1 MVSKAQASS
10 QPSSDPGDGDSIP
23 FQGLVDLITYHD
35 ERSFYTVLKL
45 VPEEGYDIPITGELF
60 GPTRVTAVGKTIEPH
75 EGARVRLWGRWG
87 KHKAHGSQFEFERLE
102 PLLPTDVK
110 GLVRYLASKAFPG
123 IGAVTAQRIV
133 DTLGTDALDRI
144 ANDPECLEGIQG
156 LRPEAAE
163 TLREGLADQV
173 VMHRSLAFLLGLGL
187 ATHQSRAV
195 LERYG
200 ATSEAEV
207 RRDPY
212 HLAGIPGIGFATADK
227 TARSLGIGEHD
238 PRRLKAGLE
247 YSLQESADDGHSCRR
262 IDSLLE
268 ETTERLNLARNIE
281 GDLATALQELAHA
294 DKLRIE
300 TQVLG
305 LEDPTDPSAHVYL
318 PWLFHSEKHVAK
330 NIHRLLHQEAK
341 PLATPEQLARVESSS
356 ELNLS
361 PDQREAVLSLLA
373 TPVGLLTGGPGVGKT
388 TIVRLIVALA
398 ESAGSR
404 VELASPTGRA
414 AKRLAEATGR
424 PAKTVHRLL
433 GYAPNAKG
441 SSFTRNLDE
450 PLEADLIVVDEIS
463 MLDVVLAHHLLQA
476 IADGTRVILV
486 GDPDQLP
493 SVTAGNVLADLLAS
507 EAITTA
513 RLTHIFR
520 QGAASLIVEN
530 AHHLLAGEP
539 LEYPAKG
546 DLSRD
551 FYFFQSPSPA
561 GTADLLIDI
570 VTRRLKETFDVDWTT
585 DVQVIAPMYKGDCGV
600 DALNNRL
607 REAQGIGGREVEIGL
622 NKWRTGDRVL
632 HTRNDYEREIFNG
645 DMGRI
650 TDISADGTVTVKYLE
665 QDVTYTGRELNDL
678 RPAFAITVHRSQGAE
693 FPVVIIPLT
702 HQHWMMLRKKLLYT
716 AITRARQLVILVG
729 SQDALK
735 TALNSTEDSI
745 RTSLLRERLQA

>member
-1 MVSKAQASS
+1 
-10 QPSSDPGDGDSIP
+10 
-23 FQGLVDLITYHD
+23 
-35 ERSFYTVLKL
+35 
-45 VPEEGYDIPITGELF
+45 
-60 GPTRVTAVGKTIEPH
+60 
-75 EGARVRLWGRWG
+75 
-87 KHKAHGSQFEFERLE
+87 
-102 PLLPTDVK
+102 K
-110 GLVRYLASKAFPG
+110 GLVRYLSSKAFPG
-123 IGAVTAQRIV
+123 VGAVTAQRIV
-133 DTLGTDALDRI
+133 DELGTDALDRI
-144 ANDPECLEGIQG
+144 ASEPTCLDDIRG

-163 TLREGLADQV
+163 ALRESLADQV

-187 ATHQSRAV
+187 ATHQARAV
-195 LERYG
+195 IERHG

-212 HLAGIPGIGFATADK
+212 RLAVIPGIGFATADR
-227 TARSLGIGEHD
+227 TARSLGIGDHD
-238 PRRLKAGLE
+238 PRRLQAGLQ

-268 ETTERLNLARNIE
+268 ETTERLSLPRTIA
-281 GDLATALQELAHA
+281 GDLAHALQELAQA

-305 LEDPTDPSAHVYL
+305 LESPTDPSAHAYL
-318 PWLFHSEKHVAK
+318 PWLYHSEKHVAR
-330 NIHRLLHQEAK
+330 NIHRLLQQEAK
-341 PLATPEQLARVESSS
+341 PLATVDQLAQMEASS
-356 ELNLS
+356 EINLS
-361 PDQREAVLSLLA
+361 ANQRDAVLSLLA

-398 ESAGSR
+398 EGVGSR

-414 AKRLAEATGR
+414 AKRLSEATGR

-441 SSFTRNLDE
+441 SGFTRNMDE
-450 PLEADLIVVDEIS
+450 PLEADMIIVDEIS

-476 IADGTRVILV
+476 VENGTRLILV

-507 EAITTA
+507 ESITTE
-513 RLTHIFR
+513 RLTQIFR
-520 QGAASLIVEN
+520 QGASSLIVEN
-530 AHHLLAGEP
+530 AHHLLAGEA
-539 LEYPAKG
+539 LEYPTKG

-551 FYFFQSPSPA
+551 FYFFQSPTPA
-561 GTADLLIDI
+561 STADLLVDV
-570 VTRRLKETFDVDWTT
+570 VTRRLKATFDVDWTT

-600 DALNNRL
+600 DALNDRL
-607 REAQGIGGREVEIGL
+607 REAQGIGGREVEIGF

-632 HTRNDYEREIFNG
+632 HTRNDYERDIFNG

-650 TDISADGTVTVKYLE
+650 TDIAADGTVTVKYPE

-702 HQHWMMLRKKLLYT
+702 NQHWMMLRKKLLYT

-735 TALNSTEDSI
+735 TALNSTEDNV
-745 RTSLLRERLQA
+745 RTSLLSERLQAQA

>member
-1 MVSKAQASS
+1 EFKGKNVL
-10 QPSSDPGDGDSIP
+10 
-23 FQGLVDLITYHD
+23 LVDD
-35 ERSFYTVLKL
+35 SVVR
-45 VPEEGYDIPITGELF
+45 GN
-60 GPTRVTAVGKTIEPH
+60 TAK
-75 EGARVRLWGRWG
+75 
-87 KHKAHGSQFEFERLE
+87 
-102 PLLPTDVK
+102 
-110 GLVRYLASKAFPG
+110 
-123 IGAVTAQRIV
+123 RIV
-133 DTLGTDALDRI
+133 DTLGTDTLDRI
-144 ANDPECLEGIQG
+144 ANDPLCLKGIRG
-156 LRPEAAE
+156 LRPEAADA
-163 TLREGLADQV
+163 LREALADQV

-187 ATHQSRAV
+187 ATHQARAV
-195 LERYG
+195 LEKY
-200 ATSEAEV
+200 AANAEAEV

-212 HLAGIPGIGFATADK
+212 RLAAIPGIGFATADR

-238 PRRLKAGLE
+238 PRRLKAGLQ

-262 IDSLLE
+262 VDSLLE
-268 ETTERLNLARNIE
+268 ETVERLSLPRSIA
-281 GDLATALQELAHA
+281 GDLADALQDLAHS
-294 DKLRIE
+294 DQLRIE
-300 TQVLG
+300 TLILG
-305 LEDPTDPSAHVYL
+305 LEDSADPCAHVYL

-330 NIHRLLHQEAK
+330 NIQRLLKQEA
-341 PLATPEQLARVESSS
+341 PALATAEQLERMEASG

-361 PDQREAVLSLLA
+361 PDQREAVLRLLA

-433 GYAPNAKG
+433 GYAPNGKG
-441 SSFTRNLDE
+441 SGFTRNADE
-450 PLEADLIVVDEIS
+450 PLEADLIIVDEIS

-476 IADGTRVILV
+476 VANGTRLILV

-493 SVTAGNVLADLLAS
+493 SVTAGNVLADLLES
-507 EAITTA
+507 KVLTTA

-520 QGAASLIVEN
+520 QGASSLIVEN
-530 AHHLLAGEP
+530 AHHMLAGEP

-551 FYFFQSPSPA
+551 FYFFQSQNPA
-561 GTADLLIDI
+561 ATADLLVDI
-570 VTRRLKETFDVDWTT
+570 ITRRLKETFDVDWMT

-600 DALNNRL
+600 DALNDRL
-607 REAQGIGGREVEIGL
+607 REAQGIGGREVEIGF

-650 TDISADGTVTVKYLE
+650 TDIAADGVVTVKFPE

-702 HQHWMMLRKKLLYT
+702 QQHWMMLRKKLLYT
-716 AITRARQLVILVG
+716 AITRARKLVILVG

-735 TALNSTEDSI
+735 TALNSADDSV
-745 RTSLLRERLQA
+745 RASLLRERLQMP